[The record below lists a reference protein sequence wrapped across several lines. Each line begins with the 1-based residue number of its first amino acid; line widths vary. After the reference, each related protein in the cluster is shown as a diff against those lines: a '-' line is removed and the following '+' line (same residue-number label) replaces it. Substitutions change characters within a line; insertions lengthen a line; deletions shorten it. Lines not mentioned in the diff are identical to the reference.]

1 MSKQSPVSP
10 RPRIDNHLHSKKA
23 IHSKLKLKTS
33 FTVKAV
39 KTKSQKMRNSLIIH
53 NDSPEDYMETLVSIE
68 REYIKTLI
76 NFKKSRTCFIKKTK
90 IKTPEPKQCKSF
102 KRKKSPII
110 KLTHRRKVSSGRK
123 YDSTCSSPKSDKLSK
138 FPAKG

>member
-10 RPRIDNHLHSKKA
+10 RPRIDNPPHSKKT
-23 IHSKLKLKTS
+23 IGSKLKLKTS

-39 KTKSQKMRNSLIIH
+39 KSKSKKLRNSLIIL
-53 NDSPEDYMETLVSIE
+53 NDTPEDYLETLVSIE

-76 NFKKSRTCFIKKTK
+76 NFKKSRTCFLKKTK
-90 IKTPEPKQCKSF
+90 IKTPERKQCKNF

-110 KLTHRRKVSSGRK
+110 KLTHRRKLSSGRK

-138 FPAKG
+138 FAV